1 MTEEKAEYFAS
12 IPEFSLMF
20 SIDGDEKTHNE
31 HRKLENGR
39 GSFELSLKGFQNALK
54 AYGDRRKMISV
65 STVVSPPYTK
75 EKIRGYARI
84 F

>member
-31 HRKLENGR
+31 HRKLEMVEDPLNC
-39 GSFELSLKGFQNALK
+39 L
-54 AYGDRRKMISV
+54 
-65 STVVSPPYTK
+65 
-75 EKIRGYARI
+75 
-84 F
+84 